1 MRLITLNRWR
11 RLMAKDE
18 HDDKT
23 HDIEQY
29 IAQKQG
35 VKFHP
40 SYGYAYPYQ
49 IEQLKNLPVGP
60 QRDKILKEIKQ
71 LTLAMKKGRKPK

>member
-1 MRLITLNRWR
+1 V
-11 RLMAKDE
+11 AKDE
-18 HDDKT
+18 HDQHT
-23 HDIEQY
+23 ADIEHY

-40 SYGYAYPYQ
+40 AYGYATPYQ
-49 IEQLKNLPVGP
+49 IEMLKSLPIGA
-60 QRDKILKEIKQ
+60 QRDKILKDIKQ